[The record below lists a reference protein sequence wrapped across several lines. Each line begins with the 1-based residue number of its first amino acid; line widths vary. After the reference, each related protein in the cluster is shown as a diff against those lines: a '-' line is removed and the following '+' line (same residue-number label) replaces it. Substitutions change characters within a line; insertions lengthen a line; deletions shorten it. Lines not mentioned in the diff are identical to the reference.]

1 MSKCKTPWNPQLV
14 IPKTFEQCLTYEKQV
29 LWLYKKLCEIQ
40 EMGGIPGAQG
50 PAGKDG
56 TGYIPVNLTAK
67 ELTLEGAYGYCGKYD
82 SVNAGEMTVK
92 PMTQTDYTVS
102 IPAQSVI
109 VSNQAGIFPLGIK
122 IEVRATTQDGEKDFG
137 THFVSA
143 VAEMTAEG
151 VTEKHFT
158 LKIPVL
164 HLIKQ
169 EASHGYDLTLTSND
183 DLSTDISYN

>member
-1 MSKCKTPWNPQLV
+1 MKNCKLPWNPQLV

-56 TGYIPVNLTAK
+56 TGYIPVKLTAQ

-82 SVNAGEMTVK
+82 STTAGEMTVK
-92 PMTQTDYTVS
+92 PMTPGDYTVS
-102 IPAQSVI
+102 IPAQTVI
-109 VSNQAGIFPLGIK
+109 VSNQVGIFPIGITV
-122 IEVRATTQDGEKDFG
+122 EVRATTQDGEKDFG
-137 THFVSA
+137 THLVPA
-143 VAEMTAEG
+143 VAEMTSEG
-151 VTEKHFT
+151 LTGKYFT
-158 LKIPVL
+158 LKIPLL

-169 EASHGYDLTLTSND
+169 EGAYSYDLTLTANN